1 MNKVRTASYPNIVD
15 IIVVMVTCLVVLM
28 LAFPLAAAEQ
38 PVAIHSVA
46 IQTVPEVQVFKVE
59 FTVSEQPK
67 KKITLSSVGKAK
79 MNKQVSSPIKQTQVN
94 AEENQVAVDLDTLKL
109 RLKSSKAIGLFT
121 KLEIRNDIVGLVDDI
136 HRYRKQDL
144 LEVKLAEVRSSFDSL
159 LLKMV
164 DLLKSDPMLSRD
176 LYTGREHIWESL
188 LEVKA

>member
-136 HRYRKQDL
+136 HRYREQDL

-164 DLLKSDPMLSRD
+164 DLLKGDPMLSRD